1 MTKSPRAASALRVG
15 WGVLGCWMRVS
26 GLLGMVTGLFMAPY
40 WPRCRSTL
48 AFVDVA
54 AGSEQGEV
62 EKNTK
67 GGYSLQVDSEFEVR
81 MNGEPESE
89 VSIDQIDPEMTRRGV
104 YGFYHVLN

>member
-1 MTKSPRAASALRVG
+1 M
-15 WGVLGCWMRVS
+15 S

-62 EKNTK
+62 ERERERKKERKTERKKKTK